1 MTTRIGCTVEV
12 VIEHG
17 VIVGVR
23 AKNGY
28 VHDDDIAI
36 ENGPPNLELQFDDT
50 GKITRVVDRSPPVQI
65 FERIVSAMTREFP
78 QDDKRTVL

>member
-28 VHDDDIAI
+28 VHDDGIAI
-36 ENGPPNLELQFDDT
+36 ENGPPNLELQFAADSRI
-50 GKITRVVDRSPPVQI
+50 GMVIDRSPPVQI

>member
-36 ENGPPNLELQFDDT
+36 ENGPPNLELQFAADSRIGMVID
-50 GKITRVVDRSPPVQI
+50 KSPEVAI
-65 FERIVSAMTREFP
+65 FERIVAAMTREFP
-78 QDDKRTVL
+78 NDQRAVL